1 MGLLERLVVMLFK
14 VHLHVTLNYVNRW
27 TQQLDGLYHLRYI
40 FWTWHCQHALVSIV
54 HIPSHAI
61 RIQHV

>member
-1 MGLLERLVVMLFK
+1 MTLCLYARIYELA
-14 VHLHVTLNYVNRW
+14 TLNYVNRW
-27 TQQLDGLYHLRYI
+27 TQKLDGLYPLQYF
-40 FWTWHCQHALVSIV
+40 FWRWHCQHALVSRV